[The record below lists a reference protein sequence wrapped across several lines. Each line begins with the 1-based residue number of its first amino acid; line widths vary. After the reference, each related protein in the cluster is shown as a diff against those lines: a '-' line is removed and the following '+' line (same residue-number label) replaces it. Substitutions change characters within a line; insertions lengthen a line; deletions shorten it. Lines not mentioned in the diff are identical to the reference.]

1 MSATH
6 THRYWDMMR
15 PMHQIVWIAA
25 VVTIATA
32 GWPSLTRILPEPA
45 TATPDKITYR
55 DTYSLRSLIAVC
67 AAAAVTMIA
76 ATMWAPAPTWPT
88 WALLA
93 TIGAWVAVIDAIT
106 TWIPAAL
113 AWTGWAGW
121 IGAVAVTALSD
132 QTAATRA
139 VIATTIIFAAW
150 MIAWLISRGGF
161 GFSDVR
167 ITPLWAAPV
176 AATGIDTIHAT
187 VIAGLA
193 LIALYAL
200 IDRFRHHTTRFLP
213 WAPSLCSGALI
224 GLAIAH

>member
-1 MSATH
+1 
-6 THRYWDMMR
+6 MMR
-15 PMHQIVWIAA
+15 PMHQIVWVVAVMAIAA
-25 VVTIATA
+25 A
-32 GWPSLTRILPEPA
+32 GWPALTRVLPEPA
-45 TATPDKITYR
+45 TASPDKIAYR
-55 DTYSLRSLIAVC
+55 DTYSLRSMIAVC
-67 AAAAVTMIA
+67 AASATTMIA
-76 ATMWAPAPTWPT
+76 AVAWAPAPTWPA

-113 AWTGWAGW
+113 AWTGWVGW
-121 IGAVAVTALSD
+121 IAN
-132 QTAATRA
+132 QTAAIRA

-150 MIAWLISRGGF
+150 MIVWVISRGGF

-167 ITPLWAAPV
+167 ITPLWAAPA
-176 AATGIDTIHAT
+176 AATGIDTIQVT
-187 VIAGLA
+187 VIAGLT

>member
-1 MSATH
+1 
-6 THRYWDMMR
+6 
-15 PMHQIVWIAA
+15 
-25 VVTIATA
+25 
-32 GWPSLTRILPEPA
+32 
-45 TATPDKITYR
+45 
-55 DTYSLRSLIAVC
+55 
-67 AAAAVTMIA
+67 
-76 ATMWAPAPTWPT
+76 
-88 WALLA
+88 
-93 TIGAWVAVIDAIT
+93 
-106 TWIPAAL
+106 
-113 AWTGWAGW
+113 
-121 IGAVAVTALSD
+121 
-132 QTAATRA
+132 RA

-167 ITPLWAAPV
+167 ITPLWAAPA

-187 VIAGLA
+187 VIAGLT

>member
-1 MSATH
+1 
-6 THRYWDMMR
+6 MMR
-15 PMHQIVWIAA
+15 PMQQIVWVVAVAAIA
-25 VVTIATA
+25 VA
-32 GWPSLTRILPEPA
+32 GWPALTHILPEPP
-45 TATPDKITYR
+45 TANPDKIAYR

-67 AAAAVTMIA
+67 SAAALTMIT
-76 ATMWAPAPTWPT
+76 ATAWAPAPTWPT

-106 TWIPAAL
+106 TWIPAVL

-121 IGAVAVTALSD
+121 IGAVVVTALSD

-167 ITPLWAAPV
+167 ITPLWAAPA

-187 VIAGLA
+187 VIAGLT